1 MVATRS
7 SVHLAARPSTVP
19 VAERATR
26 KLMRELN
33 FINKP
38 SPAPDAAI
46 TVFVD
51 RCTNDLPEQAV
62 MAIRAAARLDNKELA
77 EALAAI
83 AQGIEGFEMEVP

>member
-7 SVHLAARPSTVP
+7 IVRLAARPSTVP

-26 KLMRELN
+26 KLMRELD

-38 SPAPDAAI
+38 SLAPDAAI
-46 TVFVD
+46 TAFVD
-51 RCTNDLPEQAV
+51 MCTDDLPEQAV
-62 MAIRAAARLDNKELA
+62 MAIRAAACLDNKELA

-83 AQGIEGFEMEVP
+83 TQGTEGFEMEVP